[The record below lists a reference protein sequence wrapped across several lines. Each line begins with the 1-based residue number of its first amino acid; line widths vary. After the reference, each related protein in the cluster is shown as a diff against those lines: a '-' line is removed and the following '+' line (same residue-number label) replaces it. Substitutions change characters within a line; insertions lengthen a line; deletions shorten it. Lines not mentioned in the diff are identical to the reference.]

1 VDAHDWWE
9 LAACRDLDPDLFDY
23 DPEVDP
29 PTEAE
34 AAKQVCASCQVRDAC
49 LEFALT
55 TIRRR
60 EDLTGI
66 YGGLTPAERTDR
78 RGPEEPR
85 WRWWSRDPQ
94 FAARSLTRARQVGI
108 EATARELGV
117 APKTLRRAWDRHGL
131 GRPPRRPAP
140 PVNLKITRPVAERA
154 FQVARQTSI
163 KAAARQFGVTRPGLS
178 AAWERYGLGH
188 PHEGLSA
195 AELRARWNRDHWW
208 RRDERVRRLQAAAER
223 RQRQQLRQLRPGQ
236 PLRPKADQVP
246 EPGGRRPRELR
257 LDRDQERER

>member
-1 VDAHDWWE
+1 MDALDWWE

-29 PTEAE
+29 PTGAE

-55 TIRRR
+55 TIGRR

-94 FAARSLTRARQVGI
+94 FAATSMARARQVGI
-108 EATARELGV
+108 EAAARELGV
-117 APKTLRRAWDRHGL
+117 DPKTLRRAWDRHGL

-140 PVNLKITRPVAERA
+140 PANLKITRPIAERA
-154 FQVARQTSI
+154 FQVAQQTSI

-188 PHEGLSA
+188 PHHGIPE
-195 AELRARWNRDHWW
+195 AELKARWSRSHWW
-208 RRDERVRRLQAAAER
+208 RRDERLRRVQAAAARRERQRLGQLPLSQPTRPETDRALQPGER
-223 RQRQQLRQLRPGQ
+223 RNRNQRSG
-236 PLRPKADQVP
+236 
-246 EPGGRRPRELR
+246 
-257 LDRDQERER
+257 RDQERER

>member
-1 VDAHDWWE
+1 MDAHDWWE

-23 DPEVDP
+23 DPEADP

-55 TIRRR
+55 TIGRR

-94 FAARSLTRARQVGI
+94 FAATSLARARQVGI

-117 APKTLRRAWDRHGL
+117 DPKTLRRAWDRHGL
-131 GRPPRRPAP
+131 DRPPRPCFLSWNSGSLRSAP
-140 PVNLKITRPVAERA
+140 SRRRSTARSSSASCPLSRA
-154 FQVARQTSI
+154 S
-163 KAAARQFGVTRPGLS
+163 
-178 AAWERYGLGH
+178 
-188 PHEGLSA
+188 
-195 AELRARWNRDHWW
+195 RA
-208 RRDERVRRLQAAAER
+208 
-223 RQRQQLRQLRPGQ
+223 
-236 PLRPKADQVP
+236 
-246 EPGGRRPRELR
+246 
-257 LDRDQERER
+257 